1 VTAFAFERNT
11 VLVASAGTGK
21 THTLVGVLVHVLLG
35 EHAEGEPVSPARV
48 VATTFSRKAAHEI
61 RERLRSEL
69 TRLVAEPESS
79 LYFSAIA
86 DTRRALGRPPP
97 TPTEISKKARRA
109 SAKVSDVTIGT
120 LHGFCLGLL
129 RSFAVEAGLP
139 YGVEVA
145 DEAEVRARDAAAIV
159 RAVERFAAD
168 GHADFV
174 RELVG
179 RAAGL
184 DGLVT
189 RIRQH
194 FEATSELGIR
204 AESLVASDEDL
215 RLVERRFDDLHR
227 RVHAVASLPRYEQAA
242 GAFLSAVNAKNDV
255 PFDVIE
261 AALAALAK
269 VKRTANAPP
278 DDLALQDLIDALPK
292 VSDTKTMRLL
302 RLFATY
308 DLRET
313 FGPRHEALR
322 ALLVAC
328 ESELAAERERASG
341 LGFGEVLGRV
351 ARLLASRDDVAREVG
366 KRFDVLL
373 VDEFQDTSAVQKRI
387 VELIWADPSA
397 HGVVPAVGL
406 RDVRPKGLFV
416 VGDRKQSIYGFRGAD
431 VSVFAELCIG
441 LAGERAR
448 EKLRVPGGLVY
459 APEPPRASFFPLRTN
474 RRSSAE
480 ILAFVNAF
488 SACAFVPQEPTPELF
503 DIEYSSEVEDLE
515 APEGASAEPA
525 RERVVWVK
533 PPFRSRP
540 GGRKPT
546 VTTRRDEA
554 RAITRIVMELVSGAR
569 EANLGAGRAATYKD
583 CAVLALTNEMLDEM
597 AYALAEANVP
607 YVLAGKSFYKAREV
621 LDTTALLSLLID
633 PSDRLAALTVL
644 RGPFAAV
651 SDATLL
657 ALSEE
662 GRGLLPVSSA
672 MFEGPRAHLAVDE
685 AELDRVRE
693 VVRVVERLSPILAR
707 VGPGPVLR
715 AACEALRFEE
725 VLAALP
731 RGRARVA
738 NVRKTLA
745 LADAE
750 TRAEDF
756 VRRIVS
762 RGQGTDDE
770 GEAST
775 FSDEDDAVR
784 LLTVHASK
792 GLDFPIVFFPQC
804 GAIVNDASRTGP
816 FAVDRAADGEPRL
829 GLRIAHPSGIVIE
842 SPTMERARLVAVRRE
857 RAERRRLLYVALTR
871 ASHMMFLVGQRRA
884 KESGEVSKSAETA
897 LSTVLSGMAASEATR
912 TLFGVWELPDVEPP
926 APAETADARAAE
938 GREPLGQPRR
948 IVPSFRVL
956 PIAPT
961 SLQDFHACPR
971 RFELVHLSG
980 LPEHVAA
987 RPGARVPSGPVDP
1000 SGGAEKVTV
1009 SAAADEGTR
1018 VHRVLEHLTVDALG
1032 RLPPEETAR
1041 AVAEGLAR
1049 EGYPEDHP
1057 RHELLRKRI
1066 TRFATGPW
1074 LRDVMAR
1081 GAEAR
1086 RELSFAVTVP
1096 LGDDRRVLLRGAMDL
1111 VVVSGDEV
1119 HVVDYKRARG
1129 PGLAPYAFQLELY
1142 VLAARSLFP
1151 SATRVRAG
1159 VAFLGGEPETPMW
1172 LPEVGLA
1179 ASESRVREAA
1189 LGLCDARW
1197 TGRFPR
1203 AARAVCDAI
1212 HCGFVGRCYPKAL
1225 HPEDA

>member
-1 VTAFAFERNT
+1 MTAFAFERNT

-35 EHAEGEPVSPARV
+35 EHADGEPVSPARV

-61 RERLRSEL
+61 RERLRGEL
-69 TRLVAEPESS
+69 TRLAGEPESS

-97 TPTEISKKARRA
+97 SPAEISKKARRA
-109 SAKVSDVTIGT
+109 SARVSDVTIGT

-145 DEAEVRARDAAAIV
+145 DEAEVRARDALAIV
-159 RAVERFAAD
+159 RAIERFAAD

-179 RAAGL
+179 RASGL
-184 DGLVT
+184 DGLVG

-194 FEATSELGIR
+194 FDATSELGIR
-204 AESLVASDEDL
+204 AESLVVSDEDL

-255 PFDVIE
+255 PFEVVE
-261 AALAALAK
+261 AALVALAK
-269 VKRTANAPP
+269 VKRASNGPP
-278 DDLALQDLIDALPK
+278 ADVALQELIDTLPK
-292 VSDTKTMRLL
+292 VSDSKATRLL

-308 DLRET
+308 DLRGT
-313 FGPRHEALR
+313 FGPRQEALR
-322 ALLVAC
+322 GLLVAC
-328 ESELAAERERASG
+328 ESELSAERERAPG

-351 ARLLASRDDVAREVG
+351 ARLLASREDVAREVG

-373 VDEFQDTSAVQKRI
+373 VDEFQDTSAIQKRI
-387 VELIWADPSA
+387 VELVWAEPSA
-397 HGVVPAVGL
+397 HGLVPAVGL

-459 APEPPRASFFPLRTN
+459 SPDPPRASFYPLRTN
-474 RRSSAE
+474 RRSRPE

-488 SACAFVPQEPTPELF
+488 SARAFVPQEATPELF
-503 DIEYSSEVEDLE
+503 DIEYSTEVEDLE
-515 APEGASAEPA
+515 APEGAAAEPA

-533 PPFRSRP
+533 PPFRQRP
-540 GGRKPT
+540 GKKPT

-569 EANLGAGRAATYKD
+569 EANLGAARVATYKD

-633 PSDRLAALTVL
+633 PSDKLAALTVL

-651 SDATLL
+651 SDTTLL

-672 MFEGPRAHLAVDE
+672 MFEGPRVHLAVDE
-685 AELDRVRE
+685 AELARVRE
-693 VVRVVERLSPILAR
+693 VVEVVERLSPILPR
-707 VGPGPVLR
+707 VGPGPALR
-715 AACEALRFEE
+715 AACEALRLEE

-816 FAVDRAADGEPRL
+816 FAVDLSGGGEPRL
-829 GLRIAHPSGIVIE
+829 GMRIAHPSGIVIE

-897 LSTVLSGMAASEATR
+897 LATVLAGMASSEATR
-912 TLFGVWELPDVEPP
+912 ALFGVEELSEVVPPEPRE
-926 APAETADARAAE
+926 AAASRATAH
-938 GREPLGQPRR
+938 EPSAFERR

-961 SLQDFHACPR
+961 SLQDFHVCPR

-987 RPGARVPSGPVDP
+987 RPPSGPVD
-1000 SGGAEKVTV
+1000 GAAGAEKATV

-1018 VHRVLEHLTVDALG
+1018 MHKVLERLSVDALG
-1032 RLPPEETAR
+1032 RLSPEATSA
-1041 AVAEGLAR
+1041 AVGEGLAR

-1086 RELSFAVTVP
+1086 RELSFAVEVP
-1096 LGDDRRVLLRGAMDL
+1096 IGDERHVLLRGAMDL

-1129 PGLAPYAFQLELY
+1129 PGLEPYAFQLELY

-1151 SATRVRAG
+1151 SARRVRAG
-1159 VAFLGGEPETPMW
+1159 VAFLGGDPETPLW
-1172 LPEVGLA
+1172 LPDVDRVVSERRVRDA
-1179 ASESRVREAA
+1179 ASGLSEARA
-1189 LGLCDARW
+1189 

-1212 HCGFVGRCYPKAL
+1212 HCGFVGRCYPKPREPA
-1225 HPEDA
+1225 DA

>member
-1 VTAFAFERNT
+1 MTAFAFERNT

-35 EHAEGEPVSPARV
+35 EHADGEPVSPARV

-69 TRLVAEPESS
+69 TRLVGEPESS

-97 TPTEISKKARRA
+97 SPSEISKKARRA
-109 SAKVSDVTIGT
+109 SARVSDVTIGT

-129 RSFAVEAGLP
+129 RSFGVEAGLP

-145 DEAEVRARDAAAIV
+145 DEAEVRARDASAIV

-179 RAAGL
+179 RSSGL

-189 RIRQH
+189 RLRQH

-204 AESLVASDEDL
+204 AGSLVTSDDDR

-242 GAFLSAVNAKNDV
+242 GAFLSAINAKNDV
-255 PFDVIE
+255 PFEVVE
-261 AALAALAK
+261 AALVALAK
-269 VKRTANAPP
+269 VKRASNGPP
-278 DDLALQDLIDALPK
+278 ADVALQELIETLPK
-292 VSDTKTMRLL
+292 VSDSKATRLL

-308 DLRET
+308 ELRET
-313 FGPRHEALR
+313 FGPRQDALR
-322 ALLVAC
+322 GLLVAC
-328 ESELAAERERASG
+328 EEELSAERERAPG

-373 VDEFQDTSAVQKRI
+373 VDEFQDTSAIQKRI
-387 VELIWADPSA
+387 VELVWAEPSA
-397 HGVVPAVGL
+397 HGLVPAVGL

-474 RRSSAE
+474 RRSRPE

-488 SACAFVPQEPTPELF
+488 SARAFVPQEATPELF
-503 DIEYSSEVEDLE
+503 DIEYSAEVEDLE
-515 APEGASAEPA
+515 APEGAATEPA

-533 PPFRSRP
+533 PPFRQRT
-540 GGRKPT
+540 GKKPT

-569 EANLGAGRAATYKD
+569 AANLGAGRAATYKD

-597 AYALAEANVP
+597 AYALAEADVP

-621 LDTTALLSLLID
+621 LDTAALLSLLVD

-662 GRGLLPVSSA
+662 GRGLLPISPS

-685 AELDRVRE
+685 AELARVRE
-693 VVRVVERLSPILAR
+693 VVEVVERLSPLLSR
-707 VGPGPVLR
+707 VGPGPALR
-715 AACEALRFEE
+715 AACEALRLEE

-816 FAVDRAADGEPRL
+816 FAVDLSGGGEPRL
-829 GLRIAHPSGIVIE
+829 GMRIAHPSGIVIE

-897 LSTVLSGMAASEATR
+897 LATVLAAMESSEATR
-912 TLFGVWELPDVEPP
+912 ALFGVVELSEVVPPEPREKTASGP
-926 APAETADARAAE
+926 AAAH
-938 GREPLGQPRR
+938 EPSALERR

-961 SLQDFHACPR
+961 SLQDFHVCPR
-971 RFELVHLSG
+971 RFELVHLLG
-980 LPEHVAA
+980 LPEHVTA
-987 RPGARVPSGPVDP
+987 RPGAHAASGPLEEAT
-1000 SGGAEKVTV
+1000 GAEKTTV

-1018 VHRVLEHLTVDALG
+1018 MHKVLERLSADALG
-1032 RLPPEETAR
+1032 RLSPEATSE
-1041 AVAEGLAR
+1041 AVAEGLTR

-1057 RHELLRKRI
+1057 RHEVLRKRI

-1074 LRDVMAR
+1074 LREVMSR

-1086 RELSFAVTVP
+1086 RELSFAVEVP
-1096 LGDDRRVLLRGAMDL
+1096 IGEDRRVLLRGAMDL
-1111 VVVSGDEV
+1111 VVVAGDEV

-1129 PGLAPYAFQLELY
+1129 PGLEPYAFQLELY
-1142 VLAARSLFP
+1142 VLAARTLFP
-1151 SATRVRAG
+1151 SARRVRAG
-1159 VAFLGGEPETPMW
+1159 VAFLGGDPETPLW
-1172 LPEVGLA
+1172 LPDVDHEV
-1179 ASESRVREAA
+1179 SERRVRDAATGLSEARA
-1189 LGLCDARW
+1189 

-1203 AARAVCDAI
+1203 ASRAVCDAI
-1212 HCGFVGRCYPKAL
+1212 HCGFVGRCYPKARE
-1225 HPEDA
+1225 HADE